1 MSGMSLR
8 KLVPSPDAR
17 DAPEALAAMLA
28 APPPAGAATIKNE
41 PRTFIWKAVLPSGP
55 SAIVKTYRRRSLYD
69 FARETL
75 TRFRAQREFEA
86 LSFLARNDIPCSR
99 PVCWACGRDEVSGR
113 FESLVTFEATDTV
126 GLKAYLRSG
135 HADGRWIGPA
145 ARLLRRA
152 HDAGFYHGALAPRN
166 ILLRTGEARDDSC
179 LFIDTP
185 KSIVFPGSIVGTRMA
200 RHDLMTMLGEV
211 RRVVGEGPVAEFL
224 EAYGEA
230 ATAIAPLIADIGR
243 YRPTRNTRNRMRA
256 EFLIRRRFG

>member
-1 MSGMSLR
+1 MSGTSLQ
-8 KLVPSPDAR
+8 KLVASPYAADPPA
-17 DAPEALAAMLA
+17 ALAAMLVS
-28 APPPAGAATIKNE
+28 PPPAGPATIKDE
-41 PRTFIWKAVLPSGP
+41 PRTLIWRASLPSGS

-69 FARETL
+69 FTREAL

-99 PVCWACGRDEVSGR
+99 PICWACGRDGQSGR
-113 FESLVTFEATDTV
+113 FESLVTFEETGTV

-135 HADGRWIGPA
+135 RADERWIGPA

-152 HDAGFYHGALAPRN
+152 HEAGFYHGALAPRN
-166 ILLRTGEARDDSC
+166 ILLRTGEASETSC

-211 RRVVGEGPVAEFL
+211 RRVAGEGPLAAFL
-224 EAYGEA
+224 EDYGE
-230 ATAIAPLIADIGR
+230 TASAVGPLIADIGR